1 LFYDNK
7 MMDKI
12 AVNIESVVVI
22 LPNVFM
28 FAGCNKKSAVMQP
41 ATFSEPA
48 EKRNDSVNGQH

>member
-1 LFYDNK
+1 MFYDNK

-41 ATFSEPA
+41 ATFHEPA
-48 EKRNDSVNGQH
+48 EKRNDSVDG